1 MYEQFKHQAVSVS
14 DRHAVHARFPAES
27 HQPLCGAEF
36 HGLSP
41 ATGRDVSC
49 KGCLSA
55 LARRNVDAASEL
67 RAQRAALTGITP
79 APEGFGG
86 RTYDEAMASVLGM
99 MDDAVNGLTTTARTD
114 AFSAAMAQPCGDDKR
129 PVLVAVPMSG
139 RTGDVMVGGVTVA
152 LLHQDRESGLWT
164 VEELG
169 GKLLVNGAPY
179 AESAVRAWALVTGI
193 TSPVDVWFRQVRNA
207 A

>member
-1 MYEQFKHQAVSVS
+1 MYEQSKHQAVAAS

-27 HQPLCGAEF
+27 QRPLCGAE
-36 HGLSP
+36 SP
-41 ATGRDVSC
+41 ALVPVTGRDVSC

-86 RTYDEAMASVLGM
+86 QTYDEAMSSVLGKM
-99 MDDAVNGLTTTARTD
+99 GDAVAGLSATAMAD

-152 LLHQDRESGLWT
+152 LLHQDRESGLWS

-193 TSPVDVWFRQVRNA
+193 TSPLDVWFRNIRNA
-207 A
+207 R

>member
-14 DRHAVHARFPAES
+14 DRHTVHARFPAES
-27 HQPLCGAEF
+27 QQPLCGAE
-36 HGLSP
+36 SP
-41 ATGRDVSC
+41 VLTPVTGRDVSC

-67 RAQRAALTGITP
+67 RAQRAALTVVTP

-86 RTYDEAMASVLGM
+86 RTYNEAMSSVLGKM
-99 MDDAVNGLTTTARTD
+99 GDAVAGLTAAARTD

-139 RTGDVMVGGVTVA
+139 RTGNVMVGGVTVA
-152 LLHQDRESGLWT
+152 LLHQNRESGLWS
-164 VEELG
+164 VEDPG
-169 GKLLVNGAPY
+169 GKLLVNDAPY

-193 TSPVDVWFRQVRNA
+193 TAPLDVWFRQIRNGR
-207 A
+207 